1 MEKSKLAY
9 IKQATTLFMHT
20 IGRFFYLKRKRR
32 LLKNHDF
39 SLIASN
45 CNGACILHDLGLKFN
60 SPFVNLWLE
69 PNDFIKML
77 KSLHHYMSCDIE
89 FIKEEGI
96 DYPIGLLDDV
106 KIYFQHYKNED
117 EAKLKWKERVARL
130 NYDNLFIMFTNKDGC
145 TLDNLK
151 EFDNL
156 AFAHKV
162 VFVHKPIPSIKS
174 AFYIK
179 GFENHDA
186 VGTLLDYRNPYSVK
200 KYFDDFDYV
209 NWFNSGLERNH

>member
-1 MEKSKLAY
+1 MFEYMKKIAAPF
-9 IKQATTLFMHT
+9 ICT
-20 IGRFFYLKRKRR
+20 IGRFVYLRWKRL

-60 SPFVNLWLE
+60 SPFVNLWIE
-69 PNDFIKML
+69 PDDFIKML

-89 FIKEEGI
+89 FIKVDGI
-96 DYPIGLLDDV
+96 DYPVGLLDDV
-106 KIYFQHYKNED
+106 KIYFQHYRNED
-117 EAKLKWKERVARL
+117 DAKAKWKERVARI
-130 NYDNLFIMFTNKDGC
+130 NYDNLFVMFTNRDGC
-145 TLDNLK
+145 SLDNLK

-162 VFVHKPIPSIKS
+162 VFVHNPIPTIKS

-179 GFENHDA
+179 GFESCNT
-186 VGTLLDYRNPYSVK
+186 VGILLNNRSPYSIR
-200 KYFDDFDYV
+200 KYYDNFDYV
-209 NWFNSGLERNH
+209 KWFNNGLERNH